1 MAPTIK
7 QIAKLANVSIATVS
21 RALSG
26 DEKVTSE
33 TKQLVLNAA
42 RELNY
47 RPNILARNFV
57 KGKSNIVGLILPDIS
72 DEFFSEIIRGVDE
85 TSYDHGYY
93 TMVISSHKNRSLVES
108 VHTLMSNGLVGG
120 FIILIPFM
128 DQKIEA
134 ALMHERVP
142 FVIISGD
149 NNAGEFD
156 TVTTN
161 NYQSAFMMVEFL
173 VGKGYKKI
181 AHISGPEDNNDA
193 LLRKKGFLDACS
205 KHKIE
210 IRNNW
215 LLDGNFTMESGE
227 LAINKILNED
237 DKPEVIFAAND
248 MMALGCYN
256 AIQSRGLKIPDDIA
270 ITGFDDILISKYAN
284 PSLTTVKVN
293 TDRIGKLAAERL
305 IEKMDGTNNKT
316 AQKIEIE
323 SELVIRNS
331 C

>member
-42 RELNY
+42 SELNY

-93 TMVISSHKNRSLVES
+93 TTVISSHKNRSLVES

-161 NYQSAFMMVEFL
+161 NYQSAFKMVEFL
-173 VGKGYKKI
+173 VNKGYKKI
-181 AHISGPEDNNDA
+181 AHISGPADNNDA

-205 KHKIE
+205 KNKIE

-215 LLDGNFTMESGE
+215 LLDGDFTMEGGE